1 MSEIITPGADP
12 DADRLRREN
21 SYLKQ
26 RVAQLEG
33 DIVDLNSQVTR
44 LQQQN
49 QHFSARRL
57 ARTPNPLGGG
67 QSG

>member
-1 MSEIITPGADP
+1 MTDD
-12 DADRLRREN
+12 DAAKLQREN
-21 SYLKQ
+21 AYLKQ
-26 RVAQLEG
+26 RIAQLES

-57 ARTPNPLGGG
+57 VRPPDPLGGG

>member
-1 MSEIITPGADP
+1 MTDDDISK
-12 DADRLRREN
+12 LQREN
-21 SYLKQ
+21 TYLKQ
-26 RVAQLEG
+26 RIAQLEG

-49 QHFSARRL
+49 QHFSARRVVRPPDPL
-57 ARTPNPLGGG
+57 AGG

>member
-1 MSEIITPGADP
+1 MTEDDLSK
-12 DADRLRREN
+12 LRREN
-21 SYLKQ
+21 TYLKQ
-26 RVAQLEG
+26 RIAQLED

-49 QHFSARRL
+49 QHFSARRVVRPPDPL
-57 ARTPNPLGGG
+57 AGG